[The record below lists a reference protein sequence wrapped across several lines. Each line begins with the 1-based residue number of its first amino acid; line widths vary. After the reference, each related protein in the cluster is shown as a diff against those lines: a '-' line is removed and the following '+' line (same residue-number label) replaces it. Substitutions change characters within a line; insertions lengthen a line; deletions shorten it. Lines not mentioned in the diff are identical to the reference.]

1 MPSRHL
7 IRVMKGHVLTH
18 KKTNTITKTK
28 TKTHTTVDLD
38 TGVVNVIQRLVT
50 FETFDQSDEVT

>member
-1 MPSRHL
+1 
-7 IRVMKGHVLTH
+7 MKGHVLTH
-18 KKTNTITKTK
+18 KKTNTITKTKTK